1 MIIVDLNQVMLSNLL
16 MQLGNHT
23 NAQLEE
29 NMVRHMILNSLRS
42 YRQKFSDEYGEMI
55 IACDNT
61 NYWRKQI
68 FPYYKA
74 NRKKNIESSELD
86 WKALFECLNKIRAEL
101 KEYFPYRVID
111 VESAEADDVIS
122 TLVSE
127 FGSELNTGE
136 KILILSGDKDFIQL
150 HVYPNVKQYDPTR
163 KKWVSHEDPERYL
176 HEHILKGDAGD
187 GVPNV
192 LSPDNVFV
200 VGDRQRPLTAKKM
213 EKIMGTDLDE
223 MDTVTARNYS
233 RNARLIDLSFT
244 PDHIRQKVMEQYEAQ
259 ANRDRS
265 KLLNYFI
272 ANKLKNLTEHLSEF

>member
-23 NAQLEE
+23 NAQVEE

-42 YRQKFSDEYGEMI
+42 YKVKFSDEYGEMI

-61 NYWRKQI
+61 NYWRKQR

-74 NRKKNIESSELD
+74 NRKKNIEASELN
-86 WKALFECLNKIRAEL
+86 WKSIFECMNKIRAEL
-101 KEYFPYRVID
+101 KEYFPYRVLD
-111 VESAEADDVIS
+111 VESAEADDIIA
-122 TLVSE
+122 TLVSK

-150 HVYPNVKQYDPTR
+150 HTYANVEQYDPTR
-163 KKWVSHEDPERYL
+163 KKWIKHEDPERFL

-200 VGDRQRPLTAKKM
+200 VGDRQRPLTARKL

-223 MDTVTARNYS
+223 MDTILARNYS
-233 RNARLIDLSFT
+233 RNACLIDLSFT
-244 PDHIRQKVMEQYEAQ
+244 PESIREKVMEQYNAQ
-259 ANRDRS
+259 QNRDRS

>member
-1 MIIVDLNQVMLSNLL
+1 VIIVDLNQVMLSNLL

-23 NAQLEE
+23 NAQLDE

-42 YRQKFSDEYGEMI
+42 YRQKFKDEYGELV

-61 NYWRKQI
+61 NYWRKKI

-74 NRKKNIESSELD
+74 NRKKNIENSELD
-86 WKALFECLNKIRAEL
+86 WKNIFECLNKIRSEL
-101 KEYFPYRVID
+101 KEYFPYKVLD
-111 VESAEADDVIS
+111 VEAAEADDVIA
-122 TLVSE
+122 TLVSK

-150 HVYPNVKQYDPTR
+150 HTYANVEQYDPTR
-163 KKWVSHEDPERYL
+163 KKWIKHDDPERFL

-187 GVPNV
+187 GIPNV

-213 EKIMGTDLDE
+213 EKILGTDLED
-223 MDTVTARNYS
+223 MDTMLARNYS
-233 RNARLIDLSFT
+233 RNVKLIDLAFT
-244 PDHIRQKVMEQYEAQ
+244 PEEIREKVMRQYEEQ
-259 ANRDRS
+259 DNRDRS

-272 ANKLKNLTEHLSEF
+272 SNKLKNLTEHLGEF

>member
-23 NAQLEE
+23 NAQVEE

-42 YRQKFSDEYGEMI
+42 YKVKFGDEYGEMV

-61 NYWRKQI
+61 NYWRKTI

-74 NRKKNIESSELD
+74 NRKKNIEASELN
-86 WKALFECLNKIRAEL
+86 WKSIFECMNKIRAEL

-111 VESAEADDVIS
+111 VESAEADDIIA
-122 TLVSE
+122 TLASN
-127 FGSELNTGE
+127 FGSQLNTGE

-163 KKWVSHEDPERYL
+163 KKWINHDDPERFL

-187 GVPNV
+187 GIPNV

-200 VGDRQRPLTAKKM
+200 VGERQRPLTAKKL
-213 EKIMGTDLDE
+213 EKIMGTDLEE
-223 MDTVTARNYS
+223 MDTNIARNYS
-233 RNARLIDLSFT
+233 RNANLIDLSFT
-244 PDHIRQKVMEQYEAQ
+244 PDIIREKVMEQFKAQ
-259 ANRDRS
+259 EGRDRS

-272 ANKLKNLTEHLSEF
+272 ANKLKNLTDHLSEF

>member
-42 YRQKFSDEYGEMI
+42 YRSKFKDEYGELV

-61 NYWRKQI
+61 NYWRKQV

-74 NRKKNIESSELD
+74 NRKKNLEKSELD
-86 WKALFECLNKIRAEL
+86 WKALFECLNRIRQEL
-101 KEYFPYRVID
+101 KDYFPYKVID
-111 VESAEADDVIS
+111 VESAEADDIIS
-122 TLVSE
+122 TLVSK

-150 HVYPNVKQYDPTR
+150 HVYPNVSQYDPTR
-163 KKWVSHEDPERYL
+163 KKWIKHEDPERYL

-213 EKIMGTDLDE
+213 EKIMGTDLEDME
-223 MDTVTARNYS
+223 TVVARNYS
-233 RNARLIDLSFT
+233 RNAQLIDLSFT
-244 PDHIRQKVMEQYEAQ
+244 PDYIREKVMDQFNNQEG
-259 ANRDRS
+259 RDRS

-272 ANKLKNLTEHLSEF
+272 ANKLKNLTEYLGDF

>member
-23 NAQLEE
+23 NAQVEE

-42 YRQKFSDEYGEMI
+42 YRTKFADEFGEMI

-61 NYWRKQI
+61 NYWRKTI

-74 NRKKNIESSELD
+74 NRKKNIESSELN
-86 WKALFECLNKIRAEL
+86 WKSIFECMNKIRAEL

-111 VESAEADDVIS
+111 VESAEADDIIA
-122 TLVSE
+122 TLVSN
-127 FGSELNTGE
+127 FGSQLNTGE

-150 HVYPNVKQYDPTR
+150 HVYPNVQQYDPTR
-163 KKWVSHEDPERYL
+163 KKWINHDDPERFL

-187 GVPNV
+187 GIPNV

-200 VGDRQRPLTAKKM
+200 VGERQRPLTAKKL
-213 EKIMGTDLDE
+213 EKIMGTDLEE
-223 MDTVTARNYS
+223 MESSVARNYS
-233 RNARLIDLSFT
+233 RNANLIDLSFT
-244 PDHIRQKVMEQYEAQ
+244 PDFIREKVMEQYNAQ
-259 ANRDRS
+259 EGRDRS

-272 ANKLKNLTEHLSEF
+272 VNKLKNLTDHLSEF

>member
-42 YRQKFSDEYGEMI
+42 YRVKFAEEYGEMV

-61 NYWRKQI
+61 NYWRKKI

-86 WKALFECLNKIRAEL
+86 WKALFECLNKIRSEL

-111 VESAEADDVIS
+111 VESAEADDIIS

-150 HVYPNVKQYDPTR
+150 HTYSNVSQYDPTR
-163 KKWVSHEDPERYL
+163 KKWIKHEDPERFL

-187 GVPNV
+187 GIPNI

-213 EKIMGTDLDE
+213 ERILGTDTKELE
-223 MDTVTARNYS
+223 EPLARNYW
-233 RNARLIDLSFT
+233 RNAKLIDLSFT
-244 PDHIRQKVMEQYEAQ
+244 PEEIREKVMQQFESQK
-259 ANRDRS
+259 NRDRS

-272 ANKLKNLTEHLSEF
+272 TNKLKNLTEHLSEF

>member
-23 NAQLEE
+23 NAQVEE

-42 YRQKFSDEYGEMI
+42 YKVKFGDEYGEMV

-61 NYWRKQI
+61 NYWRKTI

-74 NRKKNIESSELD
+74 NRKKNIEASELN
-86 WKALFECLNKIRAEL
+86 WKSIFECMNKIRAEL

-111 VESAEADDVIS
+111 VESAEADDIIA
-122 TLVSE
+122 TLASN
-127 FGSELNTGE
+127 FGSQLNTGE

-163 KKWVSHEDPERYL
+163 KKWINHDDPERFL

-187 GVPNV
+187 GIPNV

-200 VGDRQRPLTAKKM
+200 VGERQRPLTAKKL
-213 EKIMGTDLDE
+213 EKIMGTDLEE
-223 MDTVTARNYS
+223 MDTNIARNYS
-233 RNARLIDLSFT
+233 RNANLIDLSFT
-244 PDHIRQKVMEQYEAQ
+244 PDYIRDKVMEQYNAQ
-259 ANRDRS
+259 EGRDRS

-272 ANKLKNLTEHLSEF
+272 VNKLKNLTDHLSEF